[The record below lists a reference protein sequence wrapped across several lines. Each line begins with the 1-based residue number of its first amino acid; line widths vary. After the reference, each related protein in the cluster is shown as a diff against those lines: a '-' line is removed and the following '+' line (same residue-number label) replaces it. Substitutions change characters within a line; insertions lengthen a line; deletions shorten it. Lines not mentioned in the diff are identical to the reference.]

1 MANYISRHSGAE
13 IDAAIEQVQYKINK
27 PEGALKDEILIFDG
41 SNWISS
47 NFINKH
53 NTQAVWDAMTDYI
66 PDKGEIIVYDID
78 DNADHE
84 RFKIG
89 DGVRTVSKL
98 PFYMVDQIN
107 AIMTEIMTELSK
119 KVEAS
124 VEEHTLILTN

>member
-47 NFINKH
+47 NFTNKH
-53 NTQAVWDAMTDYI
+53 NTQAIWDTMTNYI
-66 PDKGEIIVYDID
+66 PNKGEIIVYDRD
-78 DNADHE
+78 DNTNYE

-89 DGVRTVSKL
+89 DGIKTIS
-98 PFYMVDQIN
+98 
-107 AIMTEIMTELSK
+107 
-119 KVEAS
+119 
-124 VEEHTLILTN
+124 